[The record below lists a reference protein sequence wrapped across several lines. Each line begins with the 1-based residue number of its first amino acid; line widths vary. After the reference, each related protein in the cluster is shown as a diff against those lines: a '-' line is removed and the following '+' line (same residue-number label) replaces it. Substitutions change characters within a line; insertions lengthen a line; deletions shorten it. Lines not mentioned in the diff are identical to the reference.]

1 MSLSNPG
8 LTKLDIGL
16 ETITF
21 YFFRNRKCEHGTVL
35 KISNPNSLF
44 YNWTL
49 RIICIEHFEDKE
61 LATFGSL
68 HKSNRYLAKVSKLVS
83 YIGENDGNT
92 IVGIEGYSFSF
103 GFKKTSSQST
113 LMELGGIIRML
124 LSTRGHVTIEL
135 SPSNVKN
142 LFSGIGNAKKI
153 AMYKCYQTRFH
164 LPKMELLIGLKS
176 DTNKLSNPIEDLV
189 DSFAVAISLLGT
201 FEFCA

>member
-16 ETITF
+16 KTITF
-21 YFFRNRKCEHGTVL
+21 YFFRNRKCEHGTIL
-35 KISNPNSLF
+35 KILNPKSLF

-49 RIICIEHFEDKE
+49 RIICIEHFTDDKMSS
-61 LATFGSL
+61 FGAL

-124 LSTRGHVTIEL
+124 LSTHGHCTIEL

-142 LFSGIGNAKKI
+142 LFCGIGNAKKLQ
-153 AMYKCYQTRFH
+153 MYECYQNRFH

-176 DTNKLSNPIEDLV
+176 DKNKLSNPIEDLV
-189 DSFAVAISLLGT
+189 DSFAVAISLLGS
-201 FEFCA
+201 FDFPV